1 MFCEFI
7 YPDAAVKYS
16 EWLKYFALKETIYE
30 TMFFV
35 LLLIPLFKS
44 SLISRTLTIGVLSF
58 VFGSIIDKGI
68 MNNFEINIHDVVVFG
83 FAICVSALYYYGKVR
98 LNRKNYED

>member
-1 MFCEFI
+1 M
-7 YPDAAVKYS
+7 YPDAAVKHS

-44 SLISRTLTIGVLSF
+44 TLVSKSITIGVLSF
-58 VFGSIIDKGI
+58 VLGSIIDKGI
-68 MNNFEINIHDVVVFG
+68 ENNFEMVSHDLVVFA
-83 FAICVSALYYYGKVR
+83 FSLCVSCTYYFYNKLR
-98 LNRKNYED
+98 LNRINDEDKTQQ